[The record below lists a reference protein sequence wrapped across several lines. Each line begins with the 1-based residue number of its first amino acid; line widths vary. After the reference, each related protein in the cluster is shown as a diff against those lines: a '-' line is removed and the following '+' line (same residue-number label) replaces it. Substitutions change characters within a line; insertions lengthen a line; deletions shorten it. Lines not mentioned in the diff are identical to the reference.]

1 VGIFRGITATN
12 VVIWATVL
20 AAVPGWV
27 ALGVSFD
34 KSVLAWI
41 AYVWAFVFFAIAW
54 MALFWARVE
63 RFQAVLARYLWLVGG
78 PITIGLLIG
87 SMEWLISSSFRSALW
102 VVLPAFALAQLGF
115 AVSLPR
121 LAAKRKE
128 VHELTEEN
136 EQVKQLN
143 KNLKADLHNAV
154 DVQLDTKR
162 ENTKLKQDLHEA
174 KQECE
179 RLREDNNELRN
190 QRDWQ
195 IRVRC
200 RKLADGIDRLLKEW
214 DRHDHNNRDALR
226 KYNNEL
232 KSDANRLINEMRNFG
247 LPQAKVDDPKFL
259 ENPENRQDVQN
270 LHDYLRWVHLG
281 WPK

>member
-136 EQVKQLN
+136 EQVK
-143 KNLKADLHNAV
+143 
-154 DVQLDTKR
+154 
-162 ENTKLKQDLHEA
+162 
-174 KQECE
+174 
-179 RLREDNNELRN
+179 
-190 QRDWQ
+190 
-195 IRVRC
+195 
-200 RKLADGIDRLLKEW
+200 
-214 DRHDHNNRDALR
+214 
-226 KYNNEL
+226 
-232 KSDANRLINEMRNFG
+232 
-247 LPQAKVDDPKFL
+247 
-259 ENPENRQDVQN
+259 
-270 LHDYLRWVHLG
+270 
-281 WPK
+281 